1 MRSKS
6 LTYIRLAFILGG
18 GDYVFFKTIM
28 YFLKQFNC
36 GSRIYFLPDFSESKY
51 IAGEVPVQQTDS
63 LKQKAIQYRF

>member
-1 MRSKS
+1 
-6 LTYIRLAFILGG
+6 
-18 GDYVFFKTIM
+18 M